1 MMSQTKWNTKRFII
15 TVISLIA
22 AIILVFFL
30 SLNLGIIKIPPLEVL
45 QAFIGK
51 TSPQSAN
58 ILFNFRLPRMVIAI
72 LIGMGMAI
80 AGSILQSVSRNALA
94 DPGIIGINAG
104 AGFAVILYIFFF
116 QGSVGTD
123 TASVYFMPFSAL
135 LGALLAAGLIYV
147 IAWKDGVSPVRLV
160 LVGIGINSAFG
171 ALIIIFQLMMD
182 PRDFTQATIWITGS
196 IWSASWDYVFAV
208 LPWICLFV
216 PLALYKSHKLN
227 LLQLGENAAAGL
239 GVSIERER
247 GILLFISVALAGA
260 CVSVGGGISFL
271 GLIAPHLARR
281 IIGPRHQTLLPVA
294 ALIGAF
300 LLLTA
305 DMIGKNL
312 MAPTEIPVGLVVSC
326 LGAPYFIYLL
336 IKD

>member
-1 MMSQTKWNTKRFII
+1 MMPQPKRFII
-15 TVISLIA
+15 TISSLVV

-30 SLNLGIIKIPPLEVL
+30 SLNLGIIKISPAEVVQTIL
-45 QAFIGK
+45 GNG
-51 TSPQSAN
+51 TPQSTN
-58 ILFNFRLPRMVIAI
+58 ILYNFRLPRMVIAL
-72 LIGMGMAI
+72 LIGIGMAI
-80 AGSILQSVSRNALA
+80 AGAILQSVSRNALA

-116 QGSVGTD
+116 QGSSFSTGV
-123 TASVYFMPFSAL
+123 ASVFFMPFSAL
-135 LGALLAAGLIYV
+135 LGALIAAGLIYV

-160 LVGIGINSAFG
+160 LVGIGINSAFA
-171 ALIIIFQLMMD
+171 ALIVIFQLMMD

-208 LPWICLFV
+208 LPWICIFV
-216 PLALYKSHKLN
+216 PIALYKSHKLN
-227 LLQLGENAAAGL
+227 LLQLGENTAAGL
-239 GVSIERER
+239 GVSIEKER

-281 IIGPRHQTLLPVA
+281 IIGPRHQALLPVA

-305 DMIGKNL
+305 DTIGKNL
-312 MAPTEIPVGLVVSC
+312 MATTEIPVGLVVSC

>member
-1 MMSQTKWNTKRFII
+1 MMSQPKRFII
-15 TVISLIA
+15 TISSLVV

-30 SLNLGIIKIPPLEVL
+30 SLNLGIIKIAPAEVV
-45 QAFIGK
+45 QAILGNG
-51 TSPQSAN
+51 SPQSTN
-58 ILFNFRLPRMVIAI
+58 ILYNFRLPRMVIAL

-80 AGSILQSVSRNALA
+80 AGAILQSVSRNALA
-94 DPGIIGINAG
+94 DPGIIGINSG

-116 QGSVGTD
+116 QGSSFSTGV
-123 TASVYFMPFSAL
+123 ASVFIMPFSAL
-135 LGALLAAGLIYV
+135 LGALIAAGLIYV

-160 LVGIGINSAFG
+160 LVGIGINSAFA
-171 ALIIIFQLMMD
+171 ALIVIFQLMMD
-182 PRDFTQATIWITGS
+182 PRDFKQATIWITGS

-208 LPWICLFV
+208 LPWICIFV
-216 PLALYKSHKLN
+216 PLALFKSHKLN
-227 LLQLGENAAAGL
+227 LLQLGENTAAGL
-239 GVSIERER
+239 GVSIEKER

-281 IIGPRHQTLLPVA
+281 IIGPRHQNLLPVA

-305 DMIGKNL
+305 DTIGKNL
-312 MAPTEIPVGLVVSC
+312 MATTEIPVGLVVSC

>member
-1 MMSQTKWNTKRFII
+1 
-15 TVISLIA
+15 
-22 AIILVFFL
+22 
-30 SLNLGIIKIPPLEVL
+30 
-45 QAFIGK
+45 
-51 TSPQSAN
+51 
-58 ILFNFRLPRMVIAI
+58 
-72 LIGMGMAI
+72 MAI

-116 QGSVGTD
+116 QGSFG
-123 TASVYFMPFSAL
+123 TASVFIMPFSAL
-135 LGALLAAGLIYV
+135 LGALLAAGLIYM

-227 LLQLGENAAAGL
+227 LLQLGENTAAGL
-239 GVSIERER
+239 GVAIERER

-294 ALIGAF
+294 ALIGAL

-305 DMIGKNL
+305 DTIGKNL

>member
-1 MMSQTKWNTKRFII
+1 
-15 TVISLIA
+15 
-22 AIILVFFL
+22 
-30 SLNLGIIKIPPLEVL
+30 
-45 QAFIGK
+45 
-51 TSPQSAN
+51 
-58 ILFNFRLPRMVIAI
+58 
-72 LIGMGMAI
+72 
-80 AGSILQSVSRNALA
+80 
-94 DPGIIGINAG
+94 
-104 AGFAVILYIFFF
+104 
-116 QGSVGTD
+116 
-123 TASVYFMPFSAL
+123 MPFSAL
-135 LGALLAAGLIYV
+135 LGALIAAGLIYV

-160 LVGIGINSAFG
+160 LVGIDINSAFA
-171 ALIIIFQLMMD
+171 ALIVIFQLMMD

-208 LPWICLFV
+208 LPWICIFV
-216 PLALYKSHKLN
+216 PIALYKSHKLN
-227 LLQLGENAAAGL
+227 LLQLGENTAAGL
-239 GVSIERER
+239 GVPIEKER

-281 IIGPRHQTLLPVA
+281 IIGPRHQALLPVA

-305 DMIGKNL
+305 DTIGKNL
-312 MAPTEIPVGLVVSC
+312 MATTEIPVGLVVSC

>member
-1 MMSQTKWNTKRFII
+1 MSQTKWTTKRFTV

-22 AIILVFFL
+22 AIIVVFLL
-30 SLNLGIIKIPPLEVL
+30 SLNLGIIKISPSEVL
-45 QAFIGK
+45 QAFLGQG
-51 TSPQSAN
+51 SPQSAN

-72 LIGMGMAI
+72 LIGIGMAI

-116 QGSVGTD
+116 QGSFG
-123 TASVYFMPFSAL
+123 TASVFIMPFSAL
-135 LGALLAAGLIYV
+135 LGALLAAGLIYM

-227 LLQLGENAAAGL
+227 LLQLGENTAAGL
-239 GVSIERER
+239 GVAIERER

-294 ALIGAF
+294 ALIGAL

-305 DMIGKNL
+305 DTIGKNL

>member
-1 MMSQTKWNTKRFII
+1 MMSQPKRFII
-15 TVISLIA
+15 TISSLVV

-30 SLNLGIIKIPPLEVL
+30 SLNLGIIKISPAEVV
-45 QAFIGK
+45 QAILGNG
-51 TSPQSAN
+51 SSQSTN
-58 ILFNFRLPRMVIAI
+58 ILYNFRLPRMVIAL

-80 AGSILQSVSRNALA
+80 AGAILQSVSRNALA

-116 QGSVGTD
+116 QGSSFGTGA
-123 TASVYFMPFSAL
+123 ASVFIMPFSAL
-135 LGALLAAGLIYV
+135 LGALIAAGLIYV

-160 LVGIGINSAFG
+160 LVGIGINSAFA

-208 LPWICLFV
+208 LPWICIFV
-216 PLALYKSHKLN
+216 PIALYKSHKLN
-227 LLQLGENAAAGL
+227 LLQLGENTAAGL
-239 GVSIERER
+239 GVSIEKER

-305 DMIGKNL
+305 DTIGKNL
-312 MAPTEIPVGLVVSC
+312 MATTEIPVGLVVSC